1 MESQPPRNCTVLVV
15 GGGPAGSY
23 CASVLAREGIDTVVL
38 EAEKFPRYHVGESM
52 LPSIRHFM
60 RFIDCDEKFDAH
72 GFRIK
77 KGATFKLNS
86 KEPGS
91 TDFVAAGGPQG
102 YAYNVVRSESDE
114 LLFRHAGESGAHIYD
129 GFKVKTVDFV
139 PSGLPRSTDPECE
152 IPDPGRAKSATWTRS
167 KDGASGVVNF
177 DYLVDASGRQ
187 GLMSTKYLK
196 NRQMNNGEQLQSIAN
211 WGYWTN
217 GGTFGIG
224 TAQEGNPYFESLHDG
239 SGWAWYIPLHN
250 GQCSVGVV
258 RNQKVL
264 AQKKR
269 DSGLDS
275 KAIYLDTLKYN
286 AGMRDLLAAAT
297 LVSDVKSASD
307 WSYNAPAYASPYVRI
322 AGDAGCFVDPFFSS
336 GVHLALN
343 AGLSAATTIC
353 ASIKGQVS
361 ELAAATWHSKKVA
374 ASYTRFLIVVSS
386 ALKQILEGEEP
397 VISDYDEKSFER
409 AFQHF
414 RPSKLCMRFF
424 PIQKLVLIRVSCPI
438 VIQGSVDVSANLSQ
452 AEVMRTLNFCMGAL
466 ASNEVPEK
474 EALLQKLRLLAV
486 SDSGTISDEKY
497 MLAMKEAETILTA
510 EQLDYLNSIR
520 KNETLIPDDIISL
533 DSTGF
538 DVLDGFSAN
547 LIRGHLGL
555 VEPRIPSVV
564 AF

>member
-23 CASVLAREGIDTVVL
+23 CASALAREGIDTVVL
-38 EAEKFPRYHVGESM
+38 EAEEFPRYHVGESM

-60 RFIDCDEKFDAH
+60 RFIDCDKKLDAH

-86 KEPGS
+86 KPLGS

-129 GFKVKTVDFV
+129 GFKVKSVDFV
-139 PSGLPRSTDPECE
+139 ASGLPRSTDPECE

-177 DYLVDASGRQ
+177 DYLVDASGRP

-196 NRQMNNGEQLQSIAN
+196 NRQMNPGEQLQSVAN
-211 WGYWTN
+211 WAYWTN
-217 GGTFGIG
+217 GSEFGIG

-239 SGWAWYIPLHN
+239 SGWAWYIPRHN

-269 DSGLDS
+269 ESGLDS
-275 KAIYLDTLKYN
+275 RAIYLDTLKHN

-397 VISDYDEKSFER
+397 VIADYDEKSFER

-414 RPSKLCMRFF
+414 RP
-424 PIQKLVLIRVSCPI
+424 

-452 AEVMRTLNFCMGAL
+452 AEVMRTLNFCIGAL
-466 ASNEVPEK
+466 VSNDVPEK
-474 EALLQKLRLLAV
+474 EALLQKLRILAV
-486 SDSGTISDEKY
+486 SDAGAISDEKY

-555 VEPRIPSVV
+555 VEPKKTSLV

>member
-1 MESQPPRNCTVLVV
+1 MESQPPRKCTVLVV

-23 CASVLAREGIDTVVL
+23 CASALAREGIDTVLL

-60 RFIDCDEKFDAH
+60 RFIGCDEKFDAH
-72 GFRIK
+72 GFKIK
-77 KGATFKLNS
+77 RGATFKLNS
-86 KEPGS
+86 KPPGS
-91 TDFVAAGGPQG
+91 TDFIAAGGPQG

-129 GFKVKTVDFV
+129 GFKVNSVNFI
-139 PSGLPRSTDPECE
+139 PSGLPQSTDPECE
-152 IPDPGRAKSATWTRS
+152 IPDPGRPTSVNWTS
-167 KDGASGVVNF
+167 KTGASGIVSF
-177 DYLVDASGRQ
+177 EYLVDASGRQ

-196 NRQMNNGEQLQSIAN
+196 NRKMNPGEQLQSIAN

-217 GGTFGIG
+217 AATYGVGTE
-224 TAQEGNPYFESLHDG
+224 QEGYPYFEALHDG
-239 SGWAWYIPLHN
+239 TGWAWFIPLHN

-258 RNQKVL
+258 RNLKVL

-269 DSGLDS
+269 ESGLGS
-275 KAIYLDTLKYN
+275 KAIYLDTLKNN
-286 AGMRDLLAAAT
+286 AGMSDLLSAAT

-353 ASIKGQVS
+353 ASIKGQVT

-374 ASYTRFLIVVSS
+374 ASYTRFLVVVSS

-397 VISDYDEKSFER
+397 VIADFDEKSFDR

-414 RPSKLCMRFF
+414 RP
-424 PIQKLVLIRVSCPI
+424 
-438 VIQGSVDVSANLSQ
+438 VIQGAVDVNLKLSKS
-452 AEVMRTLNFCMGAL
+452 EVMRTLNFCMGAL
-466 ASNEVPEK
+466 ASKNTPEN
-474 EALLQKLRLLAV
+474 QKLLKSMHSLAV
-486 SDSGTISDEKY
+486 GDSGGISDEKY
-497 MLAMKEAETILTA
+497 TKVVKEAETILTA
-510 EQLDYLNSIR
+510 EQLDYLNSVR
-520 KNETLIPDDIISL
+520 KNETLSTDEIMNL

-538 DVLDGFSAN
+538 DVLDGLSAN
-547 LIRGHLGL
+547 LIKGQLGL
-555 VEPRIPSVV
+555 VQPKWL
-564 AF
+564 F

>member
-1 MESQPPRNCTVLVV
+1 MESHPPTKCTVLVV

-23 CASVLAREGIDTVVL
+23 CASALAREGIDTVLL

-52 LPSIRHFM
+52 LPSIRHFL
-60 RFIDCDEKFDAH
+60 RFIDCDDKFDGH

-86 KEPGS
+86 KPPGS

-129 GFKVKTVDFV
+129 GFKVKSVDFI
-139 PSGLPRSTDPECE
+139 PSGIPRSTDPECE
-152 IPDPGRAKSATWTRS
+152 IPDPGRPKSASWTS

-196 NRQMNNGEQLQSIAN
+196 NRKMNPGEQLQSIAN

-217 GGTFGIG
+217 FGTYGIG
-224 TAQEGNPYFESLHDG
+224 TPQEGNPYFESLHDG
-239 SGWAWYIPLHN
+239 SGWAWFIPLHN
-250 GQCSVGVV
+250 GQVSVGVV
-258 RNQKVL
+258 RNNKVL

-269 DSGLDS
+269 DTGLDS
-275 KAIYLDTLKYN
+275 KAIYLDTLKHN
-286 AGMRDLLAAAT
+286 AGMRDLLAAST

-343 AGLSAATTIC
+343 AGLSAAITIC

-361 ELAAATWHSKKVA
+361 EIAAATWHSKKVA

-386 ALKQILEGEEP
+386 ALKQILEGDSP
-397 VISDYDEKSFER
+397 VISDYDEKSFDR
-409 AFQHF
+409 AFMHF
-414 RPSKLCMRFF
+414 RP
-424 PIQKLVLIRVSCPI
+424 
-438 VIQGSVDVSANLSQ
+438 VIQGTVDVKTDLPE
-452 AEVMRTLNFCMGAL
+452 AEVMRTVNFCMGAL
-466 ASNEVPEK
+466 ASNNAPGKEK
-474 EALLQKLRLLAV
+474 LLQSMRSLAV
-486 SDSGTISDEKY
+486 SDSGVVSEEKY
-497 MLAMKEAETILTA
+497 RLTLKEAEAALTP
-510 EQLDYLNSIR
+510 EQLQHLNLIR
-520 KNETLIPDDIISL
+520 KNETLIPDDIVNL

-538 DVLDGFSAN
+538 DILDGFSAN
-547 LIRGHLGL
+547 LVTGQLGL
-555 VEPRIPSVV
+555 VQPKWVS
-564 AF
+564 

>member
-38 EAEKFPRYHVGESM
+38 EAEVFPRYHVGESM

-77 KGATFKLNS
+77 GCHVQAQLQATWMFVYSQLPS
-86 KEPGS
+86 REALLTRATA

-114 LLFRHAGESGAHIYD
+114 ILFRHAGESGAHIYD

-196 NRQMNNGEQLQSIAN
+196 NRQMNPGEQLQSIAN

-269 DSGLDS
+269 ETGLDS
-275 KAIYLDTLKYN
+275 KAIYLDTLKHN

-297 LVSDVKSASD
+297 LLSDVKSASD

-397 VISDYDEKSFER
+397 VIADYDEQSFER

-414 RPSKLCMRFF
+414 RP
-424 PIQKLVLIRVSCPI
+424 

-474 EALLQKLRLLAV
+474 EALLQKLRTLAV
-486 SDSGTISDEKY
+486 SDDSGAISDEKY

-520 KNETLIPDDIISL
+520 KNETLIPDDIVNL

-555 VEPRIPSVV
+555 IEPKMTSVV
-564 AF
+564 AY